1 MKNKAIVIN
10 GMIYARP
17 SPENS
22 AMALRAYCGDI
33 TGFPS
38 DSFSTIELASALLNK
53 GQSIAGRRLI
63 EYKKQDSDNIDLM
76 NYYLTSN
83 HH

>member
-1 MKNKAIVIN
+1 MKNKALVIN
-10 GMIYARP
+10 GKIYARP
-17 SPENS
+17 SPEDS

-38 DSFSTIELASALLNK
+38 DSASTIELASALLNK
-53 GQSIAGRRLI
+53 GQLIYKHLLI
-63 EYKKQDSDNIDLM
+63 EYKKQESNNIDLM
-76 NYYLTSN
+76 NYYLTGN